1 MLDRHGN
8 GHQRFHDNVPH
19 VTRAVLGPQHSTCA
33 GANTAHRTSKLDN
46 AARRDRPA
54 AVRADRRAAFMGGTD
69 GRPGGSW
76 VGTSL
81 RRWSM
86 VGLGGSNSA
95 CGHAVRVDMG
105 GSSVKTWVARVD
117 TQCVDNSVTQLVA
130 RKASTRDNTSSA
142 STWVGETAG
151 ASHPPRHGW
160 VVAAA
165 STCVGRNASETAAS
179 VWVVGCR

>member
-1 MLDRHGN
+1 MGMVINGTTITCRTLHVLSLDRSTPRVQVRTRLTGRRSWTTPRD
-8 GHQRFHDNVPH
+8 GTGRPPCVPIGA
-19 VTRAVLGPQHSTCA
+19 RLSWA
-33 GANTAHRTSKLDN
+33 GR
-46 AARRDRPA
+46 
-54 AVRADRRAAFMGGTD
+54 TD
-69 GRPGGSW
+69 GR
-76 VGTSL
+76 VGHGWE
-81 RRWSM
+81 RRYAAGRWSAM
-86 VGLGGSNSA
+86 GGSNSA

-165 STCVGRNASETAAS
+165 STCVGR
-179 VWVVGCR
+179 RL